1 MLMHSIACK
10 DAKVEKGDIVN
21 YTYVKVGSRSFK
33 IKTVRRDLK
42 LSSSVSLL
50 KKGEKSF
57 YSFAPVYDTV
67 LKPFV
72 VVRLFG
78 CSTLIGFRNE
88 YFIRFSSN
96 KSLNTLD
103 LNDV

>member
-21 YTYVKVGSRSFK
+21 YTYIKVGSRRFK

-57 YSFAPVYDTV
+57 HSFAPVYDTV

-78 CSTLIGFRNE
+78 CSSLTWFRKK
-88 YFIRFSSN
+88 YFVRFNSN
-96 KSLNTLD
+96 KSLKHFGCK
-103 LNDV
+103 

>member
-21 YTYVKVGSRSFK
+21 YTYVKVGSRRSEV
-33 IKTVRRDLK
+33 KTVRHDLK

-50 KKGEKSF
+50 KRGETSF
-57 YSFAPVYDTV
+57 HSFTPVYDNV

-88 YFIRFSSN
+88 YFIRFS
-96 KSLNTLD
+96 
-103 LNDV
+103 